1 MIRWANRLL
10 TALILSVLLGVSNA
24 GAQDESLKVVEIRIL
39 PNAEVTGKRFTLG
52 EVAEL
57 DGFDLEAVKRLAKV
71 RLAYS
76 PRPGGKMRLHASQ
89 VRSRLYRVMRPE
101 RIRLVMPKT
110 VWISRASQVVTAK
123 EIAQMVKDHAA
134 ALSDHRIDGLRQTI
148 SGVVRDAVLP
158 VGEVKW
164 KIVPIGRNL
173 SAGGSRSFRV
183 AAKVNGKEVWRT
195 QVRLKQEVTQNIAV
209 AVKEIRRGQK
219 IRPEDI
225 RLKLQNI
232 SGKTP
237 GYYITRLRD
246 VIGKNAKRPIGRGEW
261 VKRNM
266 VLAPAEVREGGR
278 VTIEYRTPLL
288 HLRMPGVA
296 LVAGNIGDFI
306 PVRNLQS
313 GKIVY
318 GVVKNRTTVRVN

>member
-1 MIRWANRLL
+1 MTRCAKRLL
-10 TALILSVLLGVSNA
+10 TALMLSVLLGVSNA
-24 GAQDESLKVVEIRIL
+24 GAQDESLKVVEVRIL
-39 PNAEVTGKRFTLG
+39 PQAEVSGKRFTLG

-57 DGFDLEAVKRLAKV
+57 DGFDLDAVRRLAKV
-71 RLAYS
+71 TLGYS
-76 PRPGGKMRLHASQ
+76 PRPGGKMRLYVSQ

-110 VWISRASQVVTAK
+110 VWVARAGQVVTAK
-123 EIAQMVKDHAA
+123 EIARMVKDHAA
-134 ALSDHRIDGLRQTI
+134 ALSDRRDDGLLQTI

-164 KIVPIGRNL
+164 KITPIGRHL

-183 AAKVNGKEVWRT
+183 AAKVNGEEVWRT
-195 QVRLKQEVTQNIAV
+195 LVRVKQEVTQNIAV
-209 AVKEIRRGQK
+209 AVKEIRRGQT

-225 RLKLQNI
+225 HLKSQNI
-232 SGKTP
+232 SGKNP
-237 GYYITRLRD
+237 DRYITRLRD
-246 VIGKNAKRPIGRGEW
+246 VIGKKAKRTIGRGER
-261 VKRNM
+261 VQPNM
-266 VLAPAEVREGGR
+266 VLTPAEVREGGR

-313 GKIVY
+313 GRIIY
-318 GVVKNRTTVRVN
+318 GVIKNATTVKVN